1 MVAPPDTVNQ
11 LFSRA
16 AKLAS
21 RRMGTLAR
29 DLDIGVPEDFKRHK
43 GWVGQVMEHALG
55 AESGSAAEPDFPHLG
70 VELKTIPIDESGA
83 PLESTYVCTAPL
95 DGSMSTRWD
104 EAWVRRKLS
113 HVLWV
118 PIQGSRGIPPGDR
131 RVGTPFLWQPSAEEE
146 ALLQDD
152 WEAFRELILLGELWQ
167 IDAHLGEAL
176 QMRPKGADSKSRTW
190 AIDDEG
196 RWVQSMPMGFYLRT
210 SFTGKLLGTVQTAD
224 SKETS

>member
-1 MVAPPDTVNQ
+1 MVAPPDTVPE
-11 LFSRA
+11 LLSRA
-16 AKLAS
+16 ASLS
-21 RRMGTLAR
+21 DRRMGAIAR
-29 DLDIGVPEDFKRHK
+29 DLDIGVPDDFKRHK

-55 AESGSAAEPDFPHLG
+55 AESGSAAAPDFPRLG
-70 VELKTIPIDESGA
+70 VELKTLPVDARGV

-95 DGSMSTRWD
+95 DGSMSTRWED
-104 EAWVRRKLS
+104 AWVRRKLS

-118 PIQGSRGIPPGDR
+118 PVSGARGTSPGER
-131 RVGTPFLWQPSAEEE
+131 EVGAPFLWQPSVEED
-146 ALLQDD
+146 ALLRDD

-196 RWVQSMPMGFYLRT
+196 RWVQSMPMGFYLRA
-210 SFTGKLLGTVQTAD
+210 SFTRTLLGAESGD
-224 SKETS
+224 PEARS